1 MAENSVQVQLQKAI
15 EMKET
20 ILEFAAIL
28 DSRMSDLKDRLNYYV
43 SAGFPSDIANTYRC
57 NYLYPDDEVISE
69 LSARMRTEHVDFLD
83 NVIDDLKVASN
94 RN

>member
-1 MAENSVQVQLQKAI
+1 MAENSVLVQLQKAI

-20 ILEFAAIL
+20 TLAFSAIL
-28 DSRMSDLKDRLNYYV
+28 DARMSDLKDMLNYYI
-43 SAGFPSDIANTYRC
+43 SAGFPSDIANTYRN

-69 LSARMRTEHVDFLD
+69 LSTRMKTEHVDFLD
-83 NVIDDLKVASN
+83 NVIDDLTIAST